1 MNMNINFTSR
11 MGMLE
16 TVLGCIK
23 YYEINYVIWFYA
35 FISFVVLSL
44 VILSIM
50 KLQTSN
56 V

>member
-1 MNMNINFTSR
+1 MLESIMDMNIDFTST

-23 YYEINYVIWFYA
+23 YYEINYVI
-35 FISFVVLSL
+35 SLVVLSL